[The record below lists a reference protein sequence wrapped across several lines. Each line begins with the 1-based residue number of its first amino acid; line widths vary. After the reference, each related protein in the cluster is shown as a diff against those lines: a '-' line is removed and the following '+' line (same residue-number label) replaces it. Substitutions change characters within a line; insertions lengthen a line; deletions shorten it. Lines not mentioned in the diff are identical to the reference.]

1 MENIL
6 FRKTAFFFHEGLDFD
21 DYRDEERLFACHTP
35 DGASSALMADF
46 LDRVE
51 GIVVGK
57 AFFQRSHEDLGN
69 IAKKDFAIAGKD
81 NAAGLDV
88 WSCHHLTGFFG
99 NGHGDDDDTLGKLL
113 AVLNDGAAD
122 IADADAERRMKSYV
136 LKCGA
141 YAAVQPCGARC
152 LYQHQVALS
161 QKWND
166 GLRRIDNLVF
176 SLATIDEKG
185 QETIEEQP
193 STLGNAPLF
202 LVINGNTA
210 GKFFWPLEAN
220 NIGIAYPGFSVW
232 GSNVLTAV
240 DWYDVSNATRGR
252 IVSY

>member
-1 MENIL
+1 MKTPYDNGDGTFTANVQVACVGNKVETTMYYNNEVFGEEIHAAMGTTTSSTVNTTTVNRSFQKLGEIL
-6 FRKTAFFFHEGLDFD
+6 F
-21 DYRDEERLFACHTP
+21 Y
-35 DGASSALMADF
+35 
-46 LDRVE
+46 
-51 GIVVGK
+51 
-57 AFFQRSHEDLGN
+57 
-69 IAKKDFAIAGKD
+69 
-81 NAAGLDV
+81 
-88 WSCHHLTGFFG
+88 
-99 NGHGDDDDTLGKLL
+99 
-113 AVLNDGAAD
+113 
-122 IADADAERRMKSYV
+122 
-136 LKCGA
+136 
-141 YAAVQPCGARC
+141 
-152 LYQHQVALS
+152 
-161 QKWND
+161 D
-166 GLRRIDNLVF
+166 GLGRIDNLVF